1 MLYHLMVKPNSSKA
15 TGDKKL
21 GYSNT
26 VKTNNTTYVSHK
38 DKLYFKL
45 SKIRITNE
53 LFNTYDNYIKK
64 KYKIDINHK
73 ALKTIKDY
81 FN

>member
-38 DKLYFKL
+38 DKLYFKF
-45 SKIRITNE
+45 SKT
-53 LFNTYDNYIKK
+53 L
-64 KYKIDINHK
+64 YKSFEIAQIVNDLRSDFKRLKIYLINR
-73 ALKTIKDY
+73 KD
-81 FN
+81 

>member
-26 VKTNNTTYVSHK
+26 LKTNNTTYVSHK
-38 DKLYFKL
+38 DKLYLKL
-45 SKIRITNE
+45 SKI
-53 LFNTYDNYIKK
+53 L
-64 KYKIDINHK
+64 YKSVEIAQIVNDLRSDFKRLKIYLINR
-73 ALKTIKDY
+73 KD
-81 FN
+81 

>member
-26 VKTNNTTYVSHK
+26 VKTINTTYVSHK
-38 DKLYFKL
+38 DKLYLKL
-45 SKIRITNE
+45 SKILYNSVEITQI
-53 LFNTYDNYIKK
+53 LYDLKSDFQKLN
-64 KYKIDINHK
+64 KYLINR
-73 ALKTIKDY
+73 KD
-81 FN
+81 

>member
-26 VKTNNTTYVSHK
+26 VKINNTTYVSHK
-38 DKLYFKL
+38 DKLYLKL
-45 SKIRITNE
+45 SKI
-53 LFNTYDNYIKK
+53 LYISVEFAQILIDFKSDFQRLK
-64 KYKIDINHK
+64 KYLINR
-73 ALKTIKDY
+73 KD
-81 FN
+81 